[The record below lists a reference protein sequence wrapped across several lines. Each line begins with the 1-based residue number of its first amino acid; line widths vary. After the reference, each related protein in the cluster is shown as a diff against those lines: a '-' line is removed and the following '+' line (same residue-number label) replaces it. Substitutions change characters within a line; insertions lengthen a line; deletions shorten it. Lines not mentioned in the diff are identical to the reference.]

1 MSIGYTKTSVR
12 LYLESN
18 PSVYYDI
25 EPTIADINYPD
36 MSYKIIQYG
45 DNVQNIIEDMI
56 AKGYNENSVWLLQGF
71 PQAKYKFQ
79 RTKGYTYQEWID
91 AGRYEWY
98 MYLCPFTYTIY
109 EWNPDRGGYTN
120 NANSIAPEGIVLNFI
135 MPTSEMSFRGCGVYL
150 LTCLDKYEK
159 PIYMFKGVPCS
170 QKSNHMLERIPP
182 SAMTSYYSDHR
193 SSSFYSNGYYYPYY
207 GTSEKS
213 DNYVFMD
220 YRGTYNPDKAYPS
233 QTYGFPYGDGES
245 TSQGGQGEMTDTS
258 DPIEIDSKPL
268 LTTGDFLRVYKLTA
282 TDLSALQAKLI
293 SSGFLD
299 NLIAKLRTDAMDYIV
314 GLNAIPISAT
324 NVAASTIKIANLD
337 TEINASYLS
346 WYIEDIDFGE
356 IALTEYFQTF
366 MDYYPYTKLSIY
378 IPYCGI
384 VPLNVDNFMGDKISM
399 KCRVDMLTGQFVVF
413 VSNSSGIVTTVSG
426 SCAYQLPVRANDY
439 NRLVTSG
446 LGLLGGIVGT
456 AGALATGNIP
466 LAVGAG
472 IGTVGG
478 LVATSQAM
486 TKPDVTSK
494 GALGGNYGLLGNR
507 KPYLIIQRPT
517 LSVPSDYGKTI
528 GYMSRIT
535 AKLGDLT
542 GYTVVEEIHLEHIS
556 ATDDE
561 KQLIENA
568 LKSGVIL

>member
-1 MSIGYTKTSVR
+1 MSIGYRKEGFKLKVKLTR
-12 LYLESN
+12 
-18 PSVYYDI
+18 
-25 EPTIADINYPD
+25 
-36 MSYKIIQYG
+36 
-45 DNVQNIIEDMI
+45 
-56 AKGYNENSVWLLQGF
+56 ENSYVADAVSEWESFIESKL
-71 PQAKYKFQ
+71 Y
-79 RTKGYTYQEWID
+79 YTS
-91 AGRYEWY
+91 GSVN
-98 MYLCPFTYTIY
+98 IY
-109 EWNPDRGGYTN
+109 
-120 NANSIAPEGIVLNFI
+120 
-135 MPTSEMSFRGCGVYL
+135 
-150 LTCLDKYEK
+150 YEK
-159 PIYMFKGVPCS
+159 PLYQTADIYYNAVGDTTTYYIHYFVNDVYFLSGQMYGTYGPTGLWKIVISDSLGGSGTPEPEPKLFLMVI
-170 QKSNHMLERIPP
+170 QKS
-182 SAMTSYYSDHR
+182 D
-193 SSSFYSNGYYYPYY
+193 GYYLYRANFYLTEK
-207 GTSEKS
+207 GTGYHYNE
-213 DNYVFMD
+213 
-220 YRGTYNPDKAYPS
+220 YRGGGKKINGDIIVTN
-233 QTYGFPYGDGES
+233 GFPYGDGES
-245 TSQGGQGEMTDTS
+245 TSQGGQGEMIDTT

-293 SSGFLD
+293 SNGFLD

-314 GLNAIPISAT
+314 GLNAIPINAT
-324 NVAASTIKIANLD
+324 NVASSTIKIANLD

-366 MDYYPYTKLSIY
+366 MDYSPYTKLSVY

-384 VPLNVDNFMGDKISM
+384 VPLNVDNFMNDKISM

-413 VSNSSGIVTTVSG
+413 VSNSVGIVTTVSG
-426 SCAYQLPVRANDY
+426 NCAYQLPIRANDY

-456 AGALATGNIP
+456 AGALATGNVP
-466 LAVGAG
+466 LAIGAG
-472 IGTVGG
+472 LGTAGG
-478 LVATSQAM
+478 LVATSQSM

-494 GALGGNYGLLGNR
+494 GSLGGNYGLLGNR
-507 KPYLIIQRPT
+507 TPYLIIQRPSI
-517 LSVPSDYGKTI
+517 SVPKDYGKTI

-561 KQLIENA
+561 KRLIENA

>member
-1 MSIGYTKTSVR
+1 MSIGYEKVGYFVDVEVKKGDITTENISLGVVPVTITLNQGFGSYSIPAKSEQASLLGTINIYVDSIGVGETLTAYVKVKNGTDYETSGYFTLTKFSDVIKVVFPALSFQKSYDTHVSLKFAVVS
-12 LYLESN
+12 YDNSN
-18 PSVYYDI
+18 YFKLFTEGKDFYGNLMYSLNETGFTQGILFDFDM
-25 EPTIADINYPD
+25 PTI
-36 MSYKIIQYG
+36 
-45 DNVQNIIEDMI
+45 
-56 AKGYNENSVWLLQGF
+56 
-71 PQAKYKFQ
+71 
-79 RTKGYTYQEWID
+79 
-91 AGRYEWY
+91 
-98 MYLCPFTYTIY
+98 
-109 EWNPDRGGYTN
+109 
-120 NANSIAPEGIVLNFI
+120 
-135 MPTSEMSFRGCGVYL
+135 
-150 LTCLDKYEK
+150 
-159 PIYMFKGVPCS
+159 
-170 QKSNHMLERIPP
+170 
-182 SAMTSYYSDHR
+182 
-193 SSSFYSNGYYYPYY
+193 
-207 GTSEKS
+207 
-213 DNYVFMD
+213 
-220 YRGTYNPDKAYPS
+220 
-233 QTYGFPYGDGES
+233 YGFPYGDGES
-245 TSQGGQGEMTDTS
+245 TSQGGQGEMSDTS

-282 TDLSALQAKLI
+282 SDLTALRNKLI
-293 SSGFLD
+293 SDGFLD
-299 NLIAKLRTDAMDYIV
+299 GLISKLRTDAMDYIV
-314 GLNAIPISAT
+314 GLNAIPISAS
-324 NVAASTIKIANLD
+324 NVASSTIKIANLD

-366 MDYYPYTKLSIY
+366 MDYSPYTKLSVY

-384 VPLNVDNFMGDKISM
+384 VPLNVDNFMNDKISM

-413 VSNSSGIVTTVSG
+413 VSNSLGVITTVSG

-466 LAVGAG
+466 LAIGAG

-494 GALGGNYGLLGNR
+494 GSLGGNYGLLGNR
-507 KPYLIIQRPT
+507 TPYLIIQRPT
-517 LSVPSDYGKTI
+517 ISVPSDYGKTI

-542 GYTVVEEIHLEHIS
+542 GYTVVEEVHLEHIS

-561 KQLIENA
+561 KKLIENA

>member
-1 MSIGYTKTSVR
+1 MSIGYRKEGYFTAVEVKKGDTVLQNIAYGVLPVDITLETGFNTFFIRKDSPLLNKMIIDTST
-12 LYLESN
+12 LTDGQSLG
-18 PSVYYDI
+18 
-25 EPTIADINYPD
+25 IAI
-36 MSYKIIQYG
+36 K
-45 DNVQNIIEDMI
+45 VQN
-56 AKGYNENSVWLLQGF
+56 N
-71 PQAKYKFQ
+71 
-79 RTKGYTYQEWID
+79 
-91 AGRYEWY
+91 
-98 MYLCPFTYTIY
+98 
-109 EWNPDRGGYTN
+109 
-120 NANSIAPEGIVLNFI
+120 
-135 MPTSEMSFRGCGVYL
+135 GVYQ
-150 LTCLDKYEK
+150 TIETGRVTRSGNYTS
-159 PIYMFKGVPCS
+159 FS
-170 QKSNHMLERIPP
+170 FP
-182 SAMTSYYSDHR
+182 SI
-193 SSSFYSNGYYYPYY
+193 SSSVKYSNSLDISFAYVKYNGNNYFQIFYL
-207 GTSEKS
+207 GTMLDGAPAFFIDENGFNGFLVSFPIS
-213 DNYVFMD
+213 TIV
-220 YRGTYNPDKAYPS
+220 
-233 QTYGFPYGDGES
+233 GFPYGDGES
-245 TSQGGQGEMTDTS
+245 TSQGGQGEMTDTTE
-258 DPIEIDSKPL
+258 PIEIDSKPL

-293 SSGFLD
+293 SNGFLD

-324 NVAASTIKIANLD
+324 NVASSTIKIANLD
-337 TEINASYLS
+337 TEIAASYLS

-366 MDYYPYTKLSIY
+366 MDYSPYTKLSVY

-384 VPLNVDNFMGDKISM
+384 VPLNVDNFMNDKISM

-413 VSNSSGIVTTVSG
+413 VSNSLGIVTTVSG
-426 SCAYQLPVRANDY
+426 NCAYQLPIRANDY

-456 AGALATGNIP
+456 AGALATGNVP
-466 LAVGAG
+466 LAIGAG
-472 IGTVGG
+472 LGTVGG

-494 GALGGNYGLLGNR
+494 GSLGGNYGLLGNR

-517 LSVPSDYGKTI
+517 ISVPSDYGKTI
-528 GYMSRIT
+528 GYMSRIA

-561 KQLIENA
+561 KKLIENA

>member
-1 MSIGYTKTSVR
+1 MSIGYKEQGYSVVIEVKKGEITTENIA
-12 LYLESN
+12 LGLVPVNFTLN
-18 PSVYYDI
+18 P
-25 EPTIADINYPD
+25 
-36 MSYKIIQYG
+36 
-45 DNVQNIIEDMI
+45 
-56 AKGYNENSVWLLQGF
+56 GF
-71 PQAKYKFQ
+71 GEYSIP
-79 RTKGYTYQEWID
+79 
-91 AGRYEWY
+91 
-98 MYLCPFTYTIY
+98 
-109 EWNPDRGGYTN
+109 
-120 NANSIAPEGIVLNFI
+120 ANSEEGSLIGTLNINVESIGDGESLTAYVKVKRGTDYEISGNFTLTKYSDVIKVIFPALSYQLSYDTDVSLKFAIVSYDNSNYFKLFRVENDFNGNRVYRIDEVGFTQGILLNFDAPVI
-135 MPTSEMSFRGCGVYL
+135 
-150 LTCLDKYEK
+150 
-159 PIYMFKGVPCS
+159 
-170 QKSNHMLERIPP
+170 
-182 SAMTSYYSDHR
+182 
-193 SSSFYSNGYYYPYY
+193 
-207 GTSEKS
+207 
-213 DNYVFMD
+213 
-220 YRGTYNPDKAYPS
+220 
-233 QTYGFPYGDGES
+233 YGFPYGDGES
-245 TSQGGQGEMTDTS
+245 TSQGGQGEMSDTTE
-258 DPIEIDSKPL
+258 PIEIESKPL

-293 SSGFLD
+293 SNGFLD
-299 NLIAKLRTDAMDYIV
+299 GLIPKLRTDAMDYIV
-314 GLNAIPISAT
+314 GLNAIPISAS

-337 TEINASYLS
+337 TEIAASYLS

-356 IALTEYFQTF
+356 IPLTEYFQTF
-366 MDYYPYTKLSIY
+366 MDYSPYTKLSVY

-384 VPLNVDNFMGDKISM
+384 VPLNVDNFMNDKISM
-399 KCRVDMLTGQFVVF
+399 KCRIDMLTGQFVVF
-413 VSNSSGIVTTVSG
+413 VSNSTGIVTTLSG
-426 SCAYQLPVRANDY
+426 SCAYQLPIRANDY

-494 GALGGNYGLLGNR
+494 GSLGGNYGLLGNR
-507 KPYLIIQRPT
+507 TPYLIIQRPT

-561 KQLIENA
+561 KRLIETA

>member
-1 MSIGYTKTSVR
+1 MSIGKTTEYVTFVKNTDSSVVNFKASKIR
-12 LYLESN
+12 FSADRKSVTVLSWGDNMDDWIYNMDTYYYMYGLVSIKVERDYKSDDKCALKLSYINSGKIRTNYSRVYGSGVPGKYYRGYGLFVGIDDSN
-18 PSVYYDI
+18 PDYSLYAFISQPLAENGSVVTRSNIKLQITDGSWEKLGFLDTTQGFWQPI
-25 EPTIADINYPD
+25 AEKNEPRWNKIFFETYPD
-36 MSYKIIQYG
+36 P
-45 DNVQNIIEDMI
+45 NVN
-56 AKGYNENSVWLLQGF
+56 G
-71 PQAKYKFQ
+71 
-79 RTKGYTYQEWID
+79 
-91 AGRYEWY
+91 
-98 MYLCPFTYTIY
+98 
-109 EWNPDRGGYTN
+109 
-120 NANSIAPEGIVLNFI
+120 
-135 MPTSEMSFRGCGVYL
+135 
-150 LTCLDKYEK
+150 K
-159 PIYMFKGVPCS
+159 PVP
-170 QKSNHMLERIPP
+170 I
-182 SAMTSYYSDHR
+182 
-193 SSSFYSNGYYYPYY
+193 
-207 GTSEKS
+207 
-213 DNYVFMD
+213 
-220 YRGTYNPDKAYPS
+220 
-233 QTYGFPYGDGES
+233 YGFPYGDGES
-245 TSQGGQGEMTDTS
+245 TSQGGQGDMTDTS
-258 DPIEIDSKPL
+258 DPIAIDSKPL

-293 SSGFLD
+293 SNGFLD
-299 NLIAKLRTDAMDYIV
+299 GLIPKLRTDAMDYIV

-324 NVAASTIKIANLD
+324 NVATSTIKIANLD
-337 TEINASYLS
+337 TGINASYLS

-366 MDYYPYTKLSIY
+366 MDYSPYTKLSVY

-384 VPLNVDNFMGDKISM
+384 VPLNVDNFMNDKISM

-426 SCAYQLPVRANDY
+426 NCAYQLPIRANDY

-456 AGALATGNIP
+456 AGALATGNVP
-466 LAVGAG
+466 LAVGMG
-472 IGTVGG
+472 LGTVGG

-494 GALGGNYGLLGNR
+494 GSLGGNYGLLGNR
-507 KPYLIIQRPT
+507 TPYLIIQRPT
-517 LSVPSDYGKTI
+517 ISVPSDYGKTI

-561 KQLIENA
+561 KRLIENA

>member
-1 MSIGYTKTSVR
+1 MSIGKTTEYVTFVKNTDNSVVTFKATKIRFSEDRRSITVLSWGDNIFDWVYNMDTYYYMYGLASIKVECAYKNDTACTLGISYIGTEKIR
-12 LYLESN
+12 ESAIRTGVPVTPNEYVSGFGHFIGIDDSN
-18 PSVYYDI
+18 PDYALYAFICQPVAENGSVVTRTGITMGINDGSRRGKLAYFDSAQGFWMPI
-25 EPTIADINYPD
+25 EERTEPRWNKIFFETYPD
-36 MSYKIIQYG
+36 
-45 DNVQNIIEDMI
+45 
-56 AKGYNENSVWLLQGF
+56 
-71 PQAKYKFQ
+71 
-79 RTKGYTYQEWID
+79 
-91 AGRYEWY
+91 
-98 MYLCPFTYTIY
+98 
-109 EWNPDRGGYTN
+109 PDVNGK
-120 NANSIAPEGIVLNFI
+120 
-135 MPTSEMSFRGCGVYL
+135 PT
-150 LTCLDKYEK
+150 
-159 PIYMFKGVPCS
+159 PI
-170 QKSNHMLERIPP
+170 
-182 SAMTSYYSDHR
+182 
-193 SSSFYSNGYYYPYY
+193 
-207 GTSEKS
+207 
-213 DNYVFMD
+213 
-220 YRGTYNPDKAYPS
+220 
-233 QTYGFPYGDGES
+233 YGFPYGDGES
-245 TSQGGQGEMTDTS
+245 TSQGGQGDMTDTS

-268 LTTGDFLRVYKLTA
+268 LTTGEFLRVYKLTA

-293 SSGFLD
+293 SNGFLD

-337 TEINASYLS
+337 TEITASYLP

-366 MDYYPYTKLSIY
+366 MDYSPYTKLSVY

-384 VPLNVDNFMGDKISM
+384 VPLNVDQFMNDKIKL

-413 VSNSSGIVTTVSG
+413 VSNSTGIVTTVSG
-426 SCAYQLPVRANDY
+426 NCAYQLPIRANDY

-478 LVATSQAM
+478 LVATSQSM
-486 TKPDVTSK
+486 TKPEVTSK
-494 GALGGNYGLLGNR
+494 GSLGGNYGLLGNR
-507 KPYLIIQRPT
+507 TPYLIIQRPT
-517 LSVPSDYGKTI
+517 ISVPSDYGKTI

-542 GYTVVEEIHLEHIS
+542 GFTVVEEIHLEHIS

-561 KQLIENA
+561 KRLIENA

>member
-1 MSIGYTKTSVR
+1 MSIGYRKEGFDTHIVVSNGQTGAFGIVPLSKHLPEGFKYFPKKDEEFYQTPMVIDISSLSNGGKITVDFFVNGNKICTGTFTRSGDTGFYKPFQDGGSTSFHYSTTVTIHFCFVEYKNIY
-12 LYLESN
+12 YLVN
-18 PSVYYDI
+18 N
-25 EPTIADINYPD
+25 T
-36 MSYKIIQYG
+36 
-45 DNVQNIIEDMI
+45 
-56 AKGYNENSVWLLQGF
+56 
-71 PQAKYKFQ
+71 
-79 RTKGYTYQEWID
+79 
-91 AGRYEWY
+91 
-98 MYLCPFTYTIY
+98 TIY
-109 EWNPDRGGYTN
+109 NLYVTEERLPSWPTKINQ
-120 NANSIAPEGIVLNFI
+120 IIVVN
-135 MPTSEMSFRGCGVYL
+135 
-150 LTCLDKYEK
+150 
-159 PIYMFKGVPCS
+159 
-170 QKSNHMLERIPP
+170 
-182 SAMTSYYSDHR
+182 
-193 SSSFYSNGYYYPYY
+193 
-207 GTSEKS
+207 
-213 DNYVFMD
+213 
-220 YRGTYNPDKAYPS
+220 
-233 QTYGFPYGDGES
+233 GFPYGDGES

-258 DPIEIDSKPL
+258 DPIEIESKPS

-293 SSGFLD
+293 SNGFLD

-314 GLNAIPISAT
+314 GLNAIPISAS

-337 TEINASYLS
+337 TEIAASYLS

-366 MDYYPYTKLSIY
+366 MDYSPYTKLSVY

-384 VPLNVDNFMGDKISM
+384 VPLNVDNFMNDKISM

-413 VSNSSGIVTTVSG
+413 VSNSTGIVTTVSG
-426 SCAYQLPVRANDY
+426 NCAYQLPIRANDY

-494 GALGGNYGLLGNR
+494 GSLGGNYGLLGNR
-507 KPYLIIQRPT
+507 TPYLIIQRPT
-517 LSVPSDYGKTI
+517 ISVPSDYGKTI

-542 GYTVVEEIHLEHIS
+542 GFTVVEEIHLEHIS

-561 KQLIENA
+561 KKLIENA

>member
-1 MSIGYTKTSVR
+1 MSIGK
-12 LYLESN
+12 
-18 PSVYYDI
+18 I
-25 EPTIADINYPD
+25 ERGYQLSFVVKKST
-36 MSYKIIQYG
+36 G
-45 DNVQNIIEDMI
+45 EVVQNIAMYRDVGVKLNRGESKQWHESTISEDIGGMVVNI
-56 AKGYNENSVWLLQGF
+56 SVPSVGENPYTMTITIGTVSFDTTFERFSQSDIFANNIFGRGNWNGRFTDNNTKV
-71 PQAKYKFQ
+71 KY
-79 RTKGYTYQEWID
+79 
-91 AGRYEWY
+91 
-98 MYLCPFTYTIY
+98 PFTIMEVPNIGFYFIQPTIF
-109 EWNPDRGGYTN
+109 GY
-120 NANSIAPEGIVLNFI
+120 SPEMYGA
-135 MPTSEMSFRGCGVYL
+135 VYGDS
-150 LTCLDKYEK
+150 TELDLQ
-159 PIYMFKGVPCS
+159 S
-170 QKSNHMLERIPP
+170 PP
-182 SAMTSYYSDHR
+182 ET
-193 SSSFYSNGYYYPYY
+193 
-207 GTSEKS
+207 K
-213 DNYVFMD
+213 
-220 YRGTYNPDKAYPS
+220 
-233 QTYGFPYGDGES
+233 YGFPYGDGES
-245 TSQGGQGEMTDTS
+245 TSQGGQGDMDDTS
-258 DPIEIDSKPL
+258 EPIEIDSKPL

-282 TDLSALQAKLI
+282 TDLTALQNKLI
-293 SSGFLD
+293 SNGFLD
-299 NLIAKLRTDAMDYIV
+299 GLIPKLRTDAMDYIV
-314 GLNAIPISAT
+314 GLNAIPINAA

-366 MDYYPYTKLSIY
+366 MDYSPYTKLSAY

-384 VPLNVDNFMGDKISM
+384 VPLNVDNFMNDKIAM

-426 SCAYQLPVRANDY
+426 NCAYQLPIRANDY

-456 AGALATGNIP
+456 AGALATGNVP
-466 LAVGAG
+466 LAIGAG
-472 IGTVGG
+472 LGTAGAI
-478 LVATSQAM
+478 VATSQAM

-494 GALGGNYGLLGNR
+494 GSLGGNYGLLGNR

-535 AKLGDLT
+535 AKLGDLH

-561 KQLIENA
+561 KKLIENA

>member
-1 MSIGYTKTSVR
+1 MSIGYKKEGYATAVEVKKGDTVLQNISYGILPVDITLASGFDVFIIRKDSPLLNKINVDTSTLTDGQSLTILIKVQNNGVYQIISTGTVTRSGDYTRFSFPSINSSVR
-12 LYLESN
+12 YSNTLDISFAYVKYNGNNYFQIFYLSTAIDGA
-18 PSVYYDI
+18 PAFFI
-25 EPTIADINYPD
+25 
-36 MSYKIIQYG
+36 
-45 DNVQNIIEDMI
+45 
-56 AKGYNENSVWLLQGF
+56 NENGF
-71 PQAKYKFQ
+71 NGF
-79 RTKGYTYQEWID
+79 R
-91 AGRYEWY
+91 
-98 MYLCPFTYTIY
+98 
-109 EWNPDRGGYTN
+109 
-120 NANSIAPEGIVLNFI
+120 V
-135 MPTSEMSFRGCGVYL
+135 SF
-150 LTCLDKYEK
+150 
-159 PIYMFKGVPCS
+159 PISTV
-170 QKSNHMLERIPP
+170 
-182 SAMTSYYSDHR
+182 
-193 SSSFYSNGYYYPYY
+193 
-207 GTSEKS
+207 
-213 DNYVFMD
+213 V
-220 YRGTYNPDKAYPS
+220 
-233 QTYGFPYGDGES
+233 GFPYGDGES

-282 TDLSALQAKLI
+282 TDLTALQNKLI
-293 SSGFLD
+293 SNGFLD
-299 NLIAKLRTDAMDYIV
+299 DLIPKLRTDAMDYIV

-324 NVAASTIKIANLD
+324 NVAASSIKIANLD
-337 TEINASYLS
+337 TEIQASYLS

-366 MDYYPYTKLSIY
+366 MDYSPYTKLSVY

-384 VPLNVDNFMGDKISM
+384 VPLNVDNFMNDKISM

-413 VSNSSGIVTTVSG
+413 ISNSVGVVTTVSG
-426 SCAYQLPVRANDY
+426 NCAYQLPVRANDY

-456 AGALATGNIP
+456 AGALATGNVP
-466 LAVGAG
+466 LAIGAG
-472 IGTVGG
+472 LGTVGG

-517 LSVPSDYGKTI
+517 ISVPSDYGKTI

-535 AKLGDLT
+535 AKLGDLS
-542 GYTVVEEIHLEHIS
+542 GYTVVEEVHLEHIS

-561 KQLIENA
+561 KRLIENA

>member
-1 MSIGYTKTSVR
+1 MSIGYRKEGFDTHINISTGATVAFGTVPVSKHLQQGFYYFYADPKTT
-12 LYLESN
+12 YLTVVDVDISTLSPGGAAITLDFYVKDKKICTGEFTRSGDGGTVWYKAFSN
-18 PSVYYDI
+18 AGTRSFYFVNSAKVYFCFVEYKGVYYLLNDSEVPRVDEDLI
-25 EPTIADINYPD
+25 HNFPRTGSAPTI
-36 MSYKIIQYG
+36 
-45 DNVQNIIEDMI
+45 VE
-56 AKGYNENSVWLLQGF
+56 
-71 PQAKYKFQ
+71 
-79 RTKGYTYQEWID
+79 
-91 AGRYEWY
+91 
-98 MYLCPFTYTIY
+98 
-109 EWNPDRGGYTN
+109 
-120 NANSIAPEGIVLNFI
+120 
-135 MPTSEMSFRGCGVYL
+135 
-150 LTCLDKYEK
+150 
-159 PIYMFKGVPCS
+159 
-170 QKSNHMLERIPP
+170 
-182 SAMTSYYSDHR
+182 
-193 SSSFYSNGYYYPYY
+193 
-207 GTSEKS
+207 
-213 DNYVFMD
+213 
-220 YRGTYNPDKAYPS
+220 
-233 QTYGFPYGDGES
+233 GFPYGDGES
-245 TSQGGQGEMTDTS
+245 TSQGGQGEMSDTTE
-258 DPIEIDSKPL
+258 PIEIDSKPL

-293 SSGFLD
+293 SNGFLD
-299 NLIAKLRTDAMDYIV
+299 NLIAKLRNDAMDYIV
-314 GLNAIPISAT
+314 GLNAIPISAA

-337 TEINASYLS
+337 TEIAASYLS

-356 IALTEYFQTF
+356 IALNEYFQTF
-366 MDYYPYTKLSIY
+366 MDYSPYTKLSVY

-384 VPLNVDNFMGDKISM
+384 VPLNVDNFMNDKISM

-413 VSNSSGIVTTVSG
+413 ISNSVGVITTVSG
-426 SCAYQLPVRANDY
+426 NCAYQLPIRANDY

-456 AGALATGNIP
+456 AGALATGNVP
-466 LAVGAG
+466 LAIGAG

-494 GALGGNYGLLGNR
+494 GSLGGNYGLLGNR

-517 LSVPSDYGKTI
+517 ISVPSDYGKTI

-561 KQLIENA
+561 KKLIENA

>member
-1 MSIGYTKTSVR
+1 MSIGKKEIFYTLTDTDDESKIYKFKFCKCHATIDSTGKYHFFCDELGDDILDILSPIYKTNETYTKKFRFNSLEGCFLDIYFTPTGSATSTATMHIGDYVNNSEYTWSTYCEVAENR
-12 LYLESN
+12 TGDSSPNNLYMRCGLMLGYLDNDLYTEGVSVIPFHVPARYAMWTVTKVNDFSLPYEQITTNSPAVQTGSGFVGNTWSGSN
-18 PSVYYDI
+18 
-25 EPTIADINYPD
+25 NYPTRYILKD
-36 MSYKIIQYG
+36 YH
-45 DNVQNIIEDMI
+45 
-56 AKGYNENSVWLLQGF
+56 LL
-71 PQAKYKFQ
+71 
-79 RTKGYTYQEWID
+79 
-91 AGRYEWY
+91 
-98 MYLCPFTYTIY
+98 
-109 EWNPDRGGYTN
+109 
-120 NANSIAPEGIVLNFI
+120 S
-135 MPTSEMSFRGCGVYL
+135 
-150 LTCLDKYEK
+150 
-159 PIYMFKGVPCS
+159 
-170 QKSNHMLERIPP
+170 
-182 SAMTSYYSDHR
+182 YSDSGDITKQR
-193 SSSFYSNGYYYPYY
+193 PLVIS
-207 GTSEKS
+207 
-213 DNYVFMD
+213 
-220 YRGTYNPDKAYPS
+220 
-233 QTYGFPYGDGES
+233 GFPYGDGES

-268 LTTGDFLRVYKLTA
+268 LTTGDFLRVYRLTA

-293 SSGFLD
+293 SNGFLD

-314 GLNAIPISAT
+314 GLNAIPISAA

-337 TEINASYLS
+337 TGINASYLS

-366 MDYYPYTKLSIY
+366 MDYSPYTKLSVY

-384 VPLNVDNFMGDKISM
+384 VPLNVDNFMNDKISM

-413 VSNSSGIVTTVSG
+413 VSNSVGVVTTVSG
-426 SCAYQLPVRANDY
+426 NCAYQLPIRANDY

-472 IGTVGG
+472 LGTVGG

-494 GALGGNYGLLGNR
+494 GSLGGNYGLLGNR
-507 KPYLIIQRPT
+507 TPYLIIQRPT
-517 LSVPSDYGKTI
+517 ISVPSDYGKTI

-561 KQLIENA
+561 KRLIENA

>member
-1 MSIGYTKTSVR
+1 MSIGYKKEGYATAVEVKKGDTVAQNISYGILLVDITLQSGFDTYIIRKDSALLNKMLIDTSTLTDGQSLSIAIKVQNNDVYQTIATGTVTRSGDYTSFLFPSISSSVR
-12 LYLESN
+12 
-18 PSVYYDI
+18 
-25 EPTIADINYPD
+25 
-36 MSYKIIQYG
+36 
-45 DNVQNIIEDMI
+45 
-56 AKGYNENSVWLLQGF
+56 
-71 PQAKYKFQ
+71 
-79 RTKGYTYQEWID
+79 
-91 AGRYEWY
+91 
-98 MYLCPFTYTIY
+98 
-109 EWNPDRGGYTN
+109 
-120 NANSIAPEGIVLNFI
+120 
-135 MPTSEMSFRGCGVYL
+135 
-150 LTCLDKYEK
+150 
-159 PIYMFKGVPCS
+159 
-170 QKSNHMLERIPP
+170 
-182 SAMTSYYSDHR
+182 
-193 SSSFYSNGYYYPYY
+193 YSNTLDISFAYVNYNGNNYFQIFYL
-207 GTSEKS
+207 GTSLDGAPAFFIKENGFNGFLVS
-213 DNYVFMD
+213 FPISTIV
-220 YRGTYNPDKAYPS
+220 
-233 QTYGFPYGDGES
+233 GFPYGDGES
-245 TSQGGQGEMTDTS
+245 TSQGGQGEMSDTS
-258 DPIEIDSKPL
+258 EPIEIDSKPL

-293 SSGFLD
+293 SNGFLD
-299 NLIAKLRTDAMDYIV
+299 NLIPKLRTDAMDYIV

-337 TEINASYLS
+337 TGINASYLS

-366 MDYYPYTKLSIY
+366 MDYSPYTKLSVY

-384 VPLNVDNFMGDKISM
+384 VPLNVDNFMNDKISM

-426 SCAYQLPVRANDY
+426 SCAYQLPIRANDY

-466 LAVGAG
+466 LAIGAG
-472 IGTVGG
+472 LGTVGG
-478 LVATSQAM
+478 LVATSQSM

-494 GALGGNYGLLGNR
+494 GSLGGNYGLLGNR
-507 KPYLIIQRPT
+507 TPYLIIQRPT
-517 LSVPSDYGKTI
+517 ISVPSDYGKTI

-561 KQLIENA
+561 KKLIENA